1 MTDILKTAIAAEPQP
16 EHAYRRCAK
25 IVCTIGPSSSTEEQI
40 RQLLLLG
47 MDVARLNFSHGT
59 HEEHLQRI
67 LTLRKVAAELGRTVC
82 VLQDLQGP
90 KIRTSAL
97 LHHMPIT
104 LVSGARL
111 TITNKPVVGT
121 PELLGT
127 SFKTLAHEAEVGSLI
142 LLSDGRL
149 SLKVLKIQGDDVECE
164 VIDGGVLGEYQ
175 GINLPGAVLS
185 APSLTRKDKK
195 DLAFG
200 LSANV
205 DVVAI
210 SFVRN
215 AADILAVKKIIAAAG
230 RHTPVIA
237 KLEKP
242 QAIENLE
249 QILEAA
255 DGVMVARGDLGV
267 EVPPEKVPIIQ
278 KHIIRRAQYW
288 RKPVI
293 TATQMLDSMIQNPR
307 PTRAEASDVANAVY
321 DGTDAVMLSGETA
334 SGLHPREAV
343 SMMSRI
349 VFETEADMRR
359 VNHAHRRE
367 IPQLTIAEAI
377 CESVAHV
384 AEELNMRGIAVFTA
398 TGNTAGLISKYRPRA
413 EVYAFSHVPEVCNRL
428 NLFWGVRPVPI
439 KAPRTVEAMVVIA
452 EEELRRAKVAT
463 TDDVVAIVAG
473 TRMVIAGSTNFIRL
487 HRIRP
492 LDDAGRRTARAKKTT
507 TKGSNR

>member
-1 MTDILKTAIAAEPQP
+1 MTDHLKTSIAEECPSEPT
-16 EHAYRRCAK
+16 HRRCAK
-25 IVCTIGPSSSTEEQI
+25 IVCTLGPSSNTEEEI

-59 HEEHLQRI
+59 HDEHLQRI
-67 LTLRKVAAELGRTVC
+67 RTLRKVAAELGRTVC

-90 KIRTSAL
+90 KIRTGAL
-97 LHHMPIT
+97 VNHMPVNLLPGA
-104 LVSGARL
+104 LV
-111 TITNKPVVGT
+111 TITNKEVAGT
-121 PELLGT
+121 AELLGT
-127 SFKTLAHEAEVGSLI
+127 TFKTLAREAEVGSRI

-149 SLKVLKIQGDDVECE
+149 SLKVLEVQGEDVLCE
-164 VIDGGVLGEYQ
+164 VIDGGMLGENQ

-200 LSANV
+200 LTAKV
-205 DVVAI
+205 DAVAI
-210 SFVRN
+210 SFVRS
-215 AADILAVKKIIAAAG
+215 AVDIRAVKKIIAAAG
-230 RHTPVIA
+230 SNTPVIA

-249 QILEAA
+249 EILEAA

-267 EVPPEKVPIIQ
+267 EVPPEKVPTIQ
-278 KHIIRRAQYW
+278 KHVIRRAQYW

-349 VFETEADMRR
+349 VVEAEADMRR
-359 VNHAHRRE
+359 EPPSQRHEIRE
-367 IPQLTIAEAI
+367 LTIPEAI

-384 AEELNMRGIAVFTA
+384 AEELNMRGIAVFTE

-413 EVYAFSHVPEVCNRL
+413 EVYAFSNVPEVCNRL
-428 NLFWGVRPVPI
+428 NLYWGLRPVPI
-439 KAPRTVEAMVVIA
+439 KTLASVEAMVDTADA
-452 EEELRRAKVAT
+452 ELQRAKVAAPG
-463 TDDVVAIVAG
+463 DVVAIVAG
-473 TRMVIAGSTNFIRL
+473 TRMVTAGSTDFIRL

-492 LDDAGRRTARAKKTT
+492 PHGRGHRGAGAKKTT
-507 TKGSNR
+507 AKDS

>member
-1 MTDILKTAIAAEPQP
+1 MTENPKLAGENHLELVYK
-16 EHAYRRCAK
+16 RRAK
-25 IVCTIGPSSSTEEQI
+25 IVCTLGPSSNTEDEI

-47 MDVARLNFSHGT
+47 MDVARLNFSHGS

-67 LTLRKVAAELGRTVC
+67 QTLRKVAGALGRTVC

-90 KIRTSAL
+90 KIRTGGL
-97 LHHMPIT
+97 RNHMPVT
-104 LVSGARL
+104 LVSGSRV
-111 TITNKPVVGT
+111 TITNKEVEGT
-121 PELLGT
+121 AELLGT
-127 SFKTLAHEAEVGSLI
+127 TFKTLAREAEVGSRI

-149 SLKVLKIQGDDVECE
+149 SLKVLEVRGDDVLCE
-164 VIDGGVLGEYQ
+164 VIDGGMLGEHQ

-185 APSLTRKDKK
+185 VPSLTAKDKK

-200 LSANV
+200 LSVNV
-205 DVVAI
+205 DAVAI
-210 SFVRN
+210 SFVRS
-215 AADILAVKKIIAAAG
+215 AADVRAIKKIIAAAG
-230 RHTPVIA
+230 SDTPVIA

-249 QILEAA
+249 EILQIA

-267 EVPPEKVPIIQ
+267 EVPPEKVPTIQ
-278 KHIIRRAQYW
+278 KHVIRRALFW

-307 PTRAEASDVANAVY
+307 PTRAEASDVANAIY
-321 DGTDAVMLSGETA
+321 DGSDAVMLSGETA
-334 SGLHPREAV
+334 SGKYPREAV
-343 SMMSRI
+343 SMMARI
-349 VFETEADMRR
+349 VVEAEADIRKVTAPR
-359 VNHAHRRE
+359 RRE
-367 IPQLTIAEAI
+367 SRDLTIPEAI

-413 EVYAFSHVPEVCNRL
+413 EVYAFSHVPAVCNRL
-428 NLFWGVRPVPI
+428 NLYWGVRPVPT
-439 KAPRTVEAMVVIA
+439 KAPRSVEAMIDA
-452 EEELRRAKVAT
+452 TEAELRRAKVVT

-473 TRMVIAGSTNFIRL
+473 TRMVTAGSTNFIRL

-492 LDDAGRRTARAKKTT
+492 LSETSSQAARTKKTT
-507 TKGSNR
+507 K